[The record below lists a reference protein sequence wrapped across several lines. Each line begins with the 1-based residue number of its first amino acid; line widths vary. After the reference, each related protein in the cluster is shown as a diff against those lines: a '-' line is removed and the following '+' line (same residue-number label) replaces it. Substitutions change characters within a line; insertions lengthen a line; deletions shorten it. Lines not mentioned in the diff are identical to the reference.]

1 MADSPQ
7 GSTAIYPIHDYLAA
21 DPRYPFNLQSGW
33 LPRAGSP
40 AMPAFFERVRAADTT
55 KPWAKS
61 VQALSDYIDQNEIV
75 RYLVES
81 ACRENLNIIEA
92 HQGVDVGVPRIEDK
106 DALLNGFN
114 ALLSHPPGFVNNELV
129 GVPFS
134 AWVVGIDPTLSGAT
148 LFRLP
153 MFNEKMSAI
162 LNEWYEFLD
171 TPASN
176 IGFRVEDE
184 QWLSPQAKE
193 RYDFDIWKRD
203 SDELPY
209 WRSWNSFFTRQFEN
223 PEKERPVAHPKT
235 NRIVNS
241 PNDGSIFR
249 WQPNVSKRDVF
260 WFKDMKYSIADM
272 LSSPIPEQQ
281 AVIDG
286 CELVDLFD
294 GGYVF
299 QTYLN
304 PYNFH
309 RWWCPANGEV
319 LFDPLVIPGAFFNK
333 LVIPDFAGAS
343 TASLPYLAEVNARG
357 VIVFKTE
364 DYGHVCCIPLGMS
377 EISTITFDSEMKRG
391 ATVTKGQ
398 EMGTFNYGGSSFV
411 VIYQNLPGKRLFFMN
426 ADGMPFDQT
435 PVLPQGSAST
445 GGEVTLIGSQ
455 IGVWVDI

>member
-1 MADSPQ
+1 MAESPQ
-7 GSTAIYPIHDYLAA
+7 GPTAIYPIHDYLASN
-21 DPRYPFNLQSGW
+21 PRYPFNLQSGW
-33 LPRAGSP
+33 LPQAGSP
-40 AMPAFFERVRAADTT
+40 AMRAFFERVRAADR
-55 KPWAKS
+55 KRWAKS
-61 VQALSDYIDQNEIV
+61 VQQLSDYIDENEII
-75 RYLVES
+75 RYLVEN
-81 ACRENLNIIEA
+81 ACRENLNMIEA
-92 HQGVDVGVPRIEDK
+92 HQGQDVGLPRIEDK
-106 DALLNGFN
+106 DALLHGFN
-114 ALLSHPPGFVNNELV
+114 ELLSHPPGFVNDELV

-134 AWVVGIDPTLSGAT
+134 AWVVGIDPTFAGAT

-162 LNEWYEFLD
+162 LNEWYEFLG
-171 TPASN
+171 TPASDF
-176 IGFRVEDE
+176 GFRVEGE
-184 QWLSPQAKE
+184 QWLSAAAKKL
-193 RYDFDIWKRD
+193 YDFPIWKKD
-203 SDELPY
+203 SPDLPY
-209 WRSWNSFFTRQFEN
+209 WKSWNSFFTRHFEN

-241 PNDGSIFR
+241 PNDGSLFR
-249 WQPNVSKRDVF
+249 WQQNASKRDVF
-260 WFKDMKYSIADM
+260 WFKDMRYSIADI

-281 AVIDG
+281 AVIDSYG
-286 CELVDLFD
+286 LVDLFD

-319 LFDPLVIPGAFFNK
+319 LFDPLAIPGAFFNK

-377 EISTITFDSEMKRG
+377 EISTITFDPKMKKG

-398 EMGTFNYGGSSFV
+398 EMGTFNYGGSSFA
-411 VIYQNLPGKRLFFMN
+411 VIYQNLPGKRLFFIN
-426 ADGMPFDQT
+426 ADGIPYDQT

>member
-1 MADSPQ
+1 MAESPQ
-7 GSTAIYPIHDYLAA
+7 RRTAIYPIHDYLDS

-33 LPRAGSP
+33 LPQAGSP
-40 AMPAFFERVRAADTT
+40 AIQAFFDHVRVPDGKRWAD
-55 KPWAKS
+55 S
-61 VQALSDYIDQNEIV
+61 VQALSDYIDDNEVI
-75 RYLVES
+75 RYLVAS
-81 ACRENLNIIEA
+81 ACRENRNMIDA
-92 HQGVDVGVPRIEDK
+92 HQGKEVGVPRIKDK

-114 ALLSHPPGFVNNELV
+114 KLLSHPPGFVKNELV

-134 AWVVGIDPTLSGAT
+134 AWVAGIDPTFSGAA

-162 LNEWYEFLD
+162 LNDWHRFLD
-171 TPASN
+171 TPESN
-176 IGFRVEDE
+176 TGFRVEDE
-184 QWLSPQAKE
+184 QWLSRAAKKQ
-193 RYDFDIWKRD
+193 YDFDIWKKD
-203 SDELPY
+203 SPDLPH
-209 WRSWNSFFTRQFEN
+209 WKSWNSFFTRQFEH
-223 PEKERPVAHPKT
+223 PKKERPVAHPRT

-241 PNDGSIFR
+241 PNDGSLFR
-249 WQPNVSKRDVF
+249 WQSHVAKRDVF
-260 WFKDMKYSIADM
+260 WFKDMRYSIADI
-272 LSSPIPEQQ
+272 LSSPIPKQQ
-281 AVIDG
+281 AVIDKHK
-286 CELVDLFD
+286 LVDLFD

-319 LFDPLVIPGAFFNK
+319 LFDPLAIPGAFFNK
-333 LVIPDFAGAS
+333 LVIPDFAGAT
-343 TASLPYLAEVNARG
+343 TASLPFLTAVNARG
-357 VIVFKTE
+357 LIVFKTE
-364 DYGHVCCIPLGMS
+364 DYGYVCCIPLGMS
-377 EISTITFDSEMKRG
+377 EISTITFDPKMKKG

-398 EMGTFNYGGSSFV
+398 EMGMFNYGGSSFA

-426 ADGMPFDQT
+426 AEGVPYDQT